1 MMQLVDGSAA
11 GSMPEEG
18 PSVRDYLEF
27 GRLLGE
33 RPETVRQRLETTGGY
48 PTSDDEADDYLRQ
61 CVAASWIPPVCCQV
75 AASGRGSHWP
85 VVALQGVFVC
95 TGSRQP

>member
-1 MMQLVDGSAA
+1 
-11 GSMPEEG
+11 MPEEG

-61 CVAASWIPPVCCQV
+61 CVAT
-75 AASGRGSHWP
+75 SGTPLCPAR
-85 VVALQGVFVC
+85 LI
-95 TGSRQP
+95 

>member
-1 MMQLVDGSAA
+1 MTQLLDGNA
-11 GSMPEEG
+11 GGGVPDEG

-33 RPETVRQRLETTGGY
+33 RPETVRQRLEATGGY

-61 CVAASWIPPVCCQV
+61 CVSASLQAA
-75 AASGRGSHWP
+75 AR
-85 VVALQGVFVC
+85 
-95 TGSRQP
+95 